1 MLEFKPFYYIFKIDF
16 IFNLHSGA
24 IDSIA
29 GYVPD
34 SKSKSKGVGVVLN
47 KNIYSHNFW
56 TEIRGG
62 RKIDTMAVFKS
73 KYSKGGF

>member
-47 KNIYSHNFW
+47 KNIYSHNF
-56 TEIRGG
+56 
-62 RKIDTMAVFKS
+62 
-73 KYSKGGF
+73 